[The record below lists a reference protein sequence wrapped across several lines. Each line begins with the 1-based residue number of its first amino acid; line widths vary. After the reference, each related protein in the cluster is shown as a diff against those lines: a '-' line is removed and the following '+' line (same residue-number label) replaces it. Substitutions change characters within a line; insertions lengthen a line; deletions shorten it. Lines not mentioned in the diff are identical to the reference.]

1 LPRQDEIAAIVL
13 AAGASRRFGTD
24 KLLCQ
29 FELNEST
36 LPLIVHSL
44 KPWLKVFGQVTVVVQ
59 PDTRD
64 FCRDVEHALAD
75 EEVAGIRWVECRNAA
90 HGMAS
95 SLVCGVAANIAAAGW
110 MIGLADMPSVPQTAI
125 SHVRNAI
132 EAGALL
138 AAPFYDGKRG
148 HPVGFSA
155 AYGDEL
161 LALQGDTGA
170 RSLLERD
177 AALLQRV
184 AIEDRGILIDI
195 DRPEDF
201 MNLHH

>member
-1 LPRQDEIAAIVL
+1 LPKQDEIAAIVL

-29 FELNEST
+29 FELNENT

-59 PDTRD
+59 PDTGD
-64 FCRDVEHALAD
+64 FCRVVEHALAD

-95 SLVCGVAANIAAAGW
+95 SLVCGVAANITAAGW

-155 AYGDEL
+155 AYGEEL
-161 LALQGDTGA
+161 LALQGDSGA

-184 AIEDRGILIDI
+184 EIEDRGILIDI

>member
-1 LPRQDEIAAIVL
+1 
-13 AAGASRRFGTD
+13 
-24 KLLCQ
+24 
-29 FELNEST
+29 
-36 LPLIVHSL
+36 
-44 KPWLKVFGQVTVVVQ
+44 
-59 PDTRD
+59 
-64 FCRDVEHALAD
+64 
-75 EEVAGIRWVECRNAA
+75 
-90 HGMAS
+90 MAS
-95 SLVCGVAANIAAAGW
+95 SLVCGVAANITAAGW
-110 MIGLADMPSVPQTAI
+110 MIGLADMPSVPETAI

-138 AAPFYDGKRG
+138 AAPFYDGMRG

-170 RSLLERD
+170 SRLLERD
-177 AALLQRV
+177 AALLHRFE
-184 AIEDRGILIDI
+184 IEDRGILIDI